1 MFQGII
7 AEMFDQQTPKTS
19 SHAPTS
25 DFGNCRQRFKL
36 VVTFMACDSENMEIF
51 HIFWRQTIDGDMM
64 WLSISCKEVFLFD
77 YVEGVNGGTFRLR

>member
-1 MFQGII
+1 
-7 AEMFDQQTPKTS
+7 
-19 SHAPTS
+19 
-25 DFGNCRQRFKL
+25 
-36 VVTFMACDSENMEIF
+36 MACDSENMEIF